1 MLRVKSVVILKGNPG
16 ILKRGG
22 GIKLWMWLCLER
34 ENYLG
39 FRNSWNEEDRKKCCE
54 TKKMLKYMTMDQNGS
69 ESSRGG
75 GEG

>member
-1 MLRVKSVVILKGNPG
+1 
-16 ILKRGG
+16 
-22 GIKLWMWLCLER
+22 MWLCLER

-54 TKKMLKYMTMDQNGS
+54 TKKMLRYMTMYQNGS